1 MTWASGKR
9 AISAQFGLFLA
20 SLLALAGC
28 GREEIH
34 SYTEPKDTVAPQ
46 LAQNPAPSA
55 APDEIPAPMPD
66 VAMRLPPGWAETALD
81 PFSVKTI
88 IFTNSDHQVAKISI
102 SRLGTLAGREAALV
116 NLWREQVEQPQ
127 IPDDEAVKSLRP
139 MEFVGMTG
147 SYFEV
152 SGITSNGPQQILTV
166 FSHRP
171 DGSWFCKLSGTSSN
185 VVAQEK
191 PAFLEFIKSVQ
202 LKDAP
207 AAPAASIAASTPTQ
221 FNWKVPPQWQA
232 VAAGDMQ
239 SAKFEVAGPGGTTGE
254 VSVSI
259 FPNEAG
265 GTLTNINRWRTKFV
279 GLDTVTEK
287 ELPQL
292 VTPLDPALAGSV
304 LVDMK
309 KDNKQLI
316 GAIVPRGGQYWYY
329 KIVGDPAAVTPQKDA
344 FVAFAK
350 STP

>member
-9 AISAQFGLFLA
+9 ATLAPFGLFLA
-20 SLLALAGC
+20 FSLALAGC

-34 SYTEPKDTVAPQ
+34 SYTEPKDVAAPQ
-46 LAQNPAPSA
+46 VAQNPSPTA
-55 APDEIPAPMPD
+55 APDETPAPMPD
-66 VAMRLPPGWAETALD
+66 IAVKLPPGWAETALD
-81 PFSVKTI
+81 PFSVKTL
-88 IFTNSDHQVAKISI
+88 IFTNSDHHEAKISI
-102 SRLGTLAGREAALV
+102 SRLGNLAGRDAMLV
-116 NLWREQVEQPQ
+116 NLWRQQVEQPP
-127 IPDDEAVKSLRP
+127 ITDEEAEKSLRP

-171 DGSWFCKLSGTSSN
+171 DGSWFCKLSGTSSD
-185 VVAQEK
+185 VVAQQK

-207 AAPAASIAASTPTQ
+207 AAPIAAGATQ
-221 FNWKVPPQWQA
+221 FKWTVPAQWHS
-232 VAAGDMQ
+232 VAAGDMVA
-239 SAKFEVAGPGGTTGE
+239 AKFEVAGPEGTRGE
-254 VSVSI
+254 VSVSV
-259 FPNEAG
+259 FPNEQG
-265 GTLTNINRWRTKFV
+265 GTLLNINRWRAKFV
-279 GLDTVTEK
+279 GLDEVTEK

-292 VTPLDPALAGSV
+292 VTPLDPSLAGSV

-316 GAIVPRGGQYWYY
+316 GAIVPRRGQYWYY
-329 KIVGDPAAVTPQKDA
+329 KLVGDPATVTPQKDA

-350 STP
+350 SAP